1 MTDSG
6 KGKSD
11 AVALIAFNIIL
22 ASCRSYFSYII
33 NSTFEYADKV
43 Q

>member
-6 KGKSD
+6 KGKSG
-11 AVALIAFNIIL
+11 AVALIAFKIIIL

-33 NSTFEYADKV
+33 NNV
-43 Q
+43 QIRG